1 MRSWSND
8 KSGPRFN
15 DEFDLTD
22 RERQVLELR
31 FLGLYWADMARKM
44 GLSRNRVKQI
54 KKQLQKKGMLTP
66 KTCVPSKKGRE
77 AVNAKELDP
86 SDPVE
91 GIVDVRRD

>member
-1 MRSWSND
+1 MRSWTND
-8 KSGPRFN
+8 RFG
-15 DEFDLTD
+15 LTG

-31 FLGLYWADMARKM
+31 FLGLHWADIAREL

-54 KKQLQKKGMLTP
+54 KKQLQEKGMLTP